1 MEKVKD
7 LSNSNSNQY
16 AVDVRGFQGTSE
28 VNHEA
33 IFMAELSECSSIQS
47 EQDLLDVSPK
57 ETNPSNPMSFVFVG
71 REICEDIMESPVVSD
86 EGSVD
91 LNPTFDQFVDGESYD
106 ALEDFFSQSF
116 RSYSAES
123 FIVVPLPTNH

>member
-1 MEKVKD
+1 
-7 LSNSNSNQY
+7 
-16 AVDVRGFQGTSE
+16 
-28 VNHEA
+28 
-33 IFMAELSECSSIQS
+33 
-47 EQDLLDVSPK
+47 
-57 ETNPSNPMSFVFVG
+57 MSFVFVG